1 MLESFKKIGVKLGLK
16 RNLEDDKLYK
26 CKEILLKQTVEW
38 NNKKA
43 WRITRNDCKL
53 FRSHVLERKLRNI
66 RRRKIQSENTYPLCA
81 RGELRKNLED

>member
-1 MLESFKKIGVKLGLK
+1 MLEFSEKIAVKLGLE
-16 RNLEDDKLYK
+16 RNLEDDKLHK

-53 FRSHVLERKLRNI
+53 FGSHVLERKLRNMH
-66 RRRKIQSENTYPLCA
+66 RRKIQSENTYPLRA
-81 RGELRKNLED
+81 RGEL